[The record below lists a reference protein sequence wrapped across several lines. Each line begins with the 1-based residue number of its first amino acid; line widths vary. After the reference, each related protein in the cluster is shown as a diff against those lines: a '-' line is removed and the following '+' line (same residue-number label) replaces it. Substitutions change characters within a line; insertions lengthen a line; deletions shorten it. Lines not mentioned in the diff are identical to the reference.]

1 MEITSA
7 LLLVIG
13 SSFGWAAL
21 DLSRKVLADRM
32 RPVPLL
38 FLMTSF
44 STPIFVLWLAT
55 TGASRPW
62 IHDAGYWAPALVS
75 VALNVVANL
84 LYLRAVTVSPFSQM
98 VPLLAMTPMFAALAA
113 MPLLGEIPGPRQ
125 WLGIAMVT
133 FGAFALQVPSAGRSG
148 GLIGWLRAFMAEPGA
163 PMMTAVALLWALA
176 TALDKAAIAHAE
188 GLFHGVFLNGL
199 IALSL
204 APWLLARGE
213 TRELR
218 GFARVALPLA
228 GALVVGVLALGLQ
241 LKALG
246 ELPVSLV
253 ETLKRGLGCL
263 LALAVGRVA
272 FRERVTA
279 AKVAAVTGM
288 ICGVALIL
296 I

>member
-1 MEITSA
+1 MVITSA
-7 LLLVIG
+7 ILLVIG
-13 SSFGWAAL
+13 SSLGWAAL
-21 DLSRKVLADRM
+21 DLARKVLADRM

-38 FLMTSF
+38 FLMTSLA
-44 STPIFVLWLAT
+44 TPIFLFWVVAS
-55 TGASRPW
+55 GAPRPW
-62 IHDAGYWAPALVS
+62 VHGAGYWTPALAS

-98 VPLLAMTPMFAALAA
+98 VPLLAMTPMFATLAA
-113 MPLLGEIPGPRQ
+113 IPLLGEVPGPRQ
-125 WLGIAMVT
+125 WAGIALVT
-133 FGAFALQVPSAGRSG
+133 AGAFALQVPAGERRG
-148 GLIGWLRAFMAEPGA
+148 GLASWSRAFVAEPGA
-163 PMMTAVALLWALA
+163 PMMAGVALLWALA
-176 TALDKAAIAHAE
+176 TALDKAAIAHSE
-188 GLFHGVFLNGL
+188 GLFHGVVLNGAV
-199 IALSL
+199 ALAI
-204 APWLLARGE
+204 APWLMASGGL
-213 TRELR
+213 RELR
-218 GFARVALPLA
+218 RFPVVALPLVA
-228 GALVVGVLALGLQ
+228 ALLVGVLALGLQ

-272 FRERVTA
+272 FRERVTT